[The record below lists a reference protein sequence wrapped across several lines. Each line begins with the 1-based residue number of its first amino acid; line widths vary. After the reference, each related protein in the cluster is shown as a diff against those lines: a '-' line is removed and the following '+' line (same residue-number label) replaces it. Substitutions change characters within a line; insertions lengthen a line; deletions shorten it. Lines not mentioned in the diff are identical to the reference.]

1 MIKLNI
7 PDMTKFAL
15 YFSFMCHFMIMI
27 FFSTV
32 EELIKDQLEAAKP
45 ELIADDIVS

>member
-1 MIKLNI
+1 V
-7 PDMTKFAL
+7 
-15 YFSFMCHFMIMI
+15 SFYDYD